1 MEFQDVIR
9 RRRMVRQYD
18 TDRPVP
24 RDVVDRILQ
33 NGLRAPSAGFSQGW
47 AFLVLDDPGD
57 VARFRDAVRPAEDP
71 DGYFAARVQ
80 APLLIVPLSNKDAY
94 LDRYAQP
101 DKGYTDRSDAWWPA
115 PYWDIDTGFA
125 ALQMLLT
132 VVDAGL
138 GACFFGLPADRVG
151 AFRAEFGVPPEFT
164 PIGAISV
171 GYSDEPPRDLRD
183 RRRPAADV
191 LHRGQWGQPLPLG

>member
-1 MEFQDVIR
+1 
-9 RRRMVRQYD
+9 
-18 TDRPVP
+18 
-24 RDVVDRILQ
+24 VVDRILH

-47 AFLVLDDPGD
+47 AFLVLDDPAG
-57 VARFRDAVRPAEDP
+57 VARFRAAVRPADDP
-71 DGYFAARVQ
+71 DGWFAARVE
-80 APLLIVPLSNKDAY
+80 APLVIVPHSNKDAY

-125 ALQMLLT
+125 ALQMMLT

-138 GACFFGLPADRVG
+138 GACFFGLPAGRIG
-151 AFRAEFGVPPEFT
+151 AFRAEFGVPPEFS
-164 PIGAISV
+164 PIGAISI

-183 RRRPAADV
+183 RRRPAAEV
-191 LHRGQWGQPLPLG
+191 LHRGQWGQPLTPG